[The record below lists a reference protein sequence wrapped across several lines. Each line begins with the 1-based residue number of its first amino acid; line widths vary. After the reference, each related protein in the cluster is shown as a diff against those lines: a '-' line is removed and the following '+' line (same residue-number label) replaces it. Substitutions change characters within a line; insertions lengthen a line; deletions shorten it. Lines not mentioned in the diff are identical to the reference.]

1 MKLCRVIFY
10 CLIGFC
16 WGLGIPKIYALERTD
31 SIPKLKV
38 HYQVSFNGNYSENI
52 AEQFLA
58 TTNNSINFQ
67 KGSLGFTQLL
77 NYQYSTFKS
86 SPSAAAINLLNETL
100 TTSRLAYQINKTEP
114 FALFGFERSNV
125 RSIKTR
131 YYSITGV
138 DYKLLNKKTASLSP
152 LIGLCSESTIYK
164 DKSNYNHYF
173 IVFGARGFHAH
184 AQNKFRIQYDGY
196 FFRHMAKNRWRYQ
209 GALTGMIQII
219 KPLYASVNLN
229 ALSENI
235 LGQDTSPRITTISF
249 GLTFR
254 K

>member
-1 MKLCRVIFY
+1 MMRGKVIFY
-10 CLIGFC
+10 CLIGFY

-58 TTNNSINFQ
+58 TTNNSINLQ

-138 DYKLLNKKTASLSP
+138 DYKLLNKKTVSLSP

-164 DKSNYNHYF
+164 DKSNYNYYF
-173 IVFGARGFHAH
+173 MVFGARGFHAH

-196 FFRHMAKNRWRYQ
+196 FFRRMTKNQWRYQ
-209 GALTGMIQII
+209 AAFTGMIQII
-219 KPLYASVNLN
+219 KPLYATVNLN
-229 ALSENI
+229 ALSENLI
-235 LGQDTSPRITTISF
+235 SKELLQKITTISF

>member
-1 MKLCRVIFY
+1 M
-10 CLIGFC
+10 
-16 WGLGIPKIYALERTD
+16 GIPKIYALERTD

-38 HYQVSFNGNYSENI
+38 HYQLSFNGNYSKNI

-58 TTNNSINFQ
+58 TTNNSINLQ

-86 SPSAAAINLLNETL
+86 SPSASSINLLNETL
-100 TTSRLAYQINKTEP
+100 TTSRVAYLINKTEP
-114 FALFGFERSNV
+114 FALFGFENSNV

-131 YYSITGV
+131 YYSIVGV
-138 DYKLLNKKTASLSP
+138 DYKLINKKTTNLSP

-164 DKSNYNHYF
+164 DKSNYNYYF
-173 IVFGARGFHAH
+173 MVFGARGLHTH
-184 AQNKFRIQYDGY
+184 AQNKYRIQYDGY

-209 GALTGMIQII
+209 GALTAMIQII
-219 KPLYASVNLN
+219 KPLYGTVNLN
-229 ALSENI
+229 VLNENI
-235 LGQDTSPRITTISF
+235 LGKEISQKINTISF